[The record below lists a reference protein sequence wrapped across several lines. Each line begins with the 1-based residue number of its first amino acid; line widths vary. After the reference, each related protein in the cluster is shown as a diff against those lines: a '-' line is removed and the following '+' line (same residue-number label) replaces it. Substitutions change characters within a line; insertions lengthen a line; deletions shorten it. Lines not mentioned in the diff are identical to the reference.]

1 MALHSSLH
9 CETRAVPTA
18 IDGGCEAVVNFF
30 EPACLAF
37 IVERDVGWGE
47 AKGQDRRGLLIFGG
61 NNALVDF
68 SHALCLYFLEHGF
81 YFRRKRCN
89 SCTLACPKKSMV
101 MYILP
106 EAN

>member
-1 MALHSSLH
+1 M
-9 CETRAVPTA
+9 
-18 IDGGCEAVVNFF
+18 NFF

-37 IVERDVGWGE
+37 IVERNVGWGE
-47 AKGQDRRGLLIFGG
+47 AKGQDRRGLDLWG

-68 SHALCLYFLEHGF
+68 SHALCLYFLEHEF